1 MPSEPPKARD
11 QYVRALL
18 EGIPLDG
25 ILRIDVGLE
34 GDWSGS
40 VVTVWTRD
48 WGLVGFDQVV
58 RSHSDHRPSAEFYFD
73 GAWVGVHC
81 FRIEEGRNVFD
92 EDLALELV
100 RQVELRLAE

>member
-1 MPSEPPKARD
+1 MTEH
-11 QYVRALL
+11 VHALL
-18 EGIPLDG
+18 RVIPLDG

-48 WGLVGFDQVV
+48 QGLVGFDHVA
-58 RSHSDHRPSAEFYFD
+58 RSHSDHQPSAELYFE

-81 FRIEEGRNVFD
+81 FRIEG
-92 EDLALELV
+92 
-100 RQVELRLAE
+100 AEMSSMKTSPWS